1 MTVIRIGGIL
11 QPAWARTSSAVV
23 GTTSRVATRLQSAL
37 DKTAIVSHD
46 AALAVSALL
55 TPVAVIALV
64 FGMWRLGEDIGWT
77 GDFVISN
84 GLFSH
89 WQVWIAL
96 SIAMQ
101 ALASML
107 SRPAE
112 AVQKSENPG
121 PE

>member
-11 QPAWARTSSAVV
+11 QPAWARTSSAVAV
-23 GTTSRVATRLQSAL
+23 TTSRVATRLQSAVM
-37 DKTAIVSHD
+37 VSHE

-64 FGMWRLGEDIGWT
+64 LGLWRVGEDMGWT

-89 WQVWIAL
+89 WQVWIAMA
-96 SIAMQ
+96 IALQ
-101 ALASML
+101 SLASML
-107 SRPAE
+107 SRPE
-112 AVQKSENPG
+112 VQKQENPSA
-121 PE
+121 E

>member
-11 QPAWARTSSAVV
+11 QPAWARTSSAVL
-23 GTTSRVATRLQSAL
+23 GTTSRVANRLQSAL
-37 DKTAIVSHD
+37 LVSHD

-64 FGMWRLGEDIGWT
+64 FGMWRIGEDVGWT
-77 GDFVISN
+77 EDFVISN

-96 SIAMQ
+96 AIALQ

-107 SRPAE
+107 SRPE
-112 AVQKSENPG
+112 AIQKSENPDS
-121 PE
+121 E

>member
-23 GTTSRVATRLQSAL
+23 ETTSKVANRLQSAL
-37 DKTAIVSHD
+37 MLSHD
-46 AALAVSALL
+46 AALAVSAFL

-64 FGMWRLGEDIGWT
+64 FGMWRVGEDVGWT
-77 GDFVISN
+77 EDFVISN

-96 SIAMQ
+96 AIALQ

-107 SRPAE
+107 SRPE
-112 AVQKSENPG
+112 AVQESENPDA
-121 PE
+121 E

>member
-23 GTTSRVATRLQSAL
+23 ETTSRVANRLQSVL

-64 FGMWRLGEDIGWT
+64 FGMWRIGEDVGWT

-96 SIAMQ
+96 AIALQ
-101 ALASML
+101 ALSSML
-107 SRPAE
+107 SRPE
-112 AVQKSENPG
+112 AIQKSENPG